1 VDLRLTG
8 TLKDVISNVLLRAE
22 LKSQSEVQAFLDDA
36 FKRYA
41 TGDDLLKAS
50 AEHFKIDQKRL
61 ASLVDHWRHIN
72 CEHAAI
78 PGYAVPNAVADAQP
92 PATPRCEA
100 DLRNAGTMKDVISNV
115 LRLAGHKPQSEFQ
128 PFLEDAVRRSATG
141 DDMLKAAAEHF
152 KIDQK
157 RLAALVEHWRHINC
171 RHEAIP
177 GYAVS
182 DREPLLD
189 PVPLS
194 VFAADVTLHVV
205 LHELG
210 HAVMREFDLMV
221 LGNEETMADAF
232 ATHLL
237 TEHFPEHAVSAISA
251 RVRSL
256 MIEAN
261 EVPRDRWTV
270 RGEHDNDA
278 RRAYQIA
285 ALAIAADKE
294 KYAGVAKIMGM
305 SERNI
310 VKACDYGSEIHQAWR
325 RTLSPLMMPAG
336 KISKL
341 ALLRADEATR
351 AFVDAG
357 KPSLASTITNA
368 LQRFD
373 WHSQVTVDFV
383 WGSGGAAWSR
393 STRTV
398 TVNSE
403 YLQRFIAQGVKAEA
417 QVAPRDLDRR

>member
-1 VDLRLTG
+1 MKDAERRYATG
-8 TLKDVISNVLLRAE
+8 DE
-22 LKSQSEVQAFLDDA
+22 
-36 FKRYA
+36 RYA
-41 TGDDLLKAS
+41 TGDD
-50 AEHFKIDQKRL
+50 
-61 ASLVDHWRHIN
+61 W
-72 CEHAAI
+72 
-78 PGYAVPNAVADAQP
+78 
-92 PATPRCEA
+92 
-100 DLRNAGTMKDVISNV
+100 
-115 LRLAGHKPQSEFQ
+115 
-128 PFLEDAVRRSATG
+128 
-141 DDMLKAAAEHF
+141 LKAAAEHF

-171 RHEAIP
+171 RHPAIP
-177 GYAVS
+177 GYAVPEA
-182 DREPLLD
+182 DPLLD
-189 PVPLS
+189 PVPVS
-194 VFAADVTLHVV
+194 VFAADVALHVV

-210 HAVMREFDLMV
+210 HAVIREFDLMV

-237 TEHFPEHAVSAISA
+237 TEHFPEHAVRAISA
-251 RVRSL
+251 RVKSL
-256 MIEAN
+256 MIEAD

-294 KYAGVAKIMGM
+294 KYASVAETVGM
-305 SERNI
+305 SERDI
-310 VKACDYGSEIHQAWR
+310 VNARDYGSDIHRAWR

-336 KISKL
+336 KVSKE
-341 ALLRADEATR
+341 ARFRADESTR

-357 KPSLASTITNA
+357 EPSLASTIKSA
-368 LQRFD
+368 LQRID

-383 WGSGGAAWSR
+383 WGPGRAAWSR
-393 STRTV
+393 ENRTV

>member
-1 VDLRLTG
+1 L
-8 TLKDVISNVLLRAE
+8 
-22 LKSQSEVQAFLDDA
+22 F
-36 FKRYA
+36 
-41 TGDDLLKAS
+41 
-50 AEHFKIDQKRL
+50 
-61 ASLVDHWRHIN
+61 
-72 CEHAAI
+72 
-78 PGYAVPNAVADAQP
+78 
-92 PATPRCEA
+92 
-100 DLRNAGTMKDVISNV
+100 
-115 LRLAGHKPQSEFQ
+115 
-128 PFLEDAVRRSATG
+128 
-141 DDMLKAAAEHF
+141 
-152 KIDQK
+152 
-157 RLAALVEHWRHINC
+157 
-171 RHEAIP
+171 
-177 GYAVS
+177 
-182 DREPLLD
+182 
-189 PVPLS
+189 PVPVS

-210 HAVMREFDLMV
+210 HAVIREFDLMV

-251 RVRSL
+251 RVKSL

-261 EVPRDRWTV
+261 EVPRDQWTV

-294 KYAGVAKIMGM
+294 KYAGVVGIVGM
-305 SERNI
+305 SERDI
-310 VKACDYGSEIHQAWR
+310 DKARDYGSDIHRAWR

-336 KISKL
+336 KVSKL
-341 ALLRADEATR
+341 ALLRADESTR

-357 KPSLASTITNA
+357 EPSLASTIQSA
-368 LQRFD
+368 LQRID

-383 WGSGGAAWSR
+383 GGSGGAAWSR
-393 STRTV
+393 SKRTV

>member
-1 VDLRLTG
+1 M
-8 TLKDVISNVLLRAE
+8 KDVISNVLLRAE
-22 LKSQSEVQAFLDDA
+22 LKPQSEVQAFLDDA

-41 TGDDLLKAS
+41 TGDDL
-50 AEHFKIDQKRL
+50 
-61 ASLVDHWRHIN
+61 
-72 CEHAAI
+72 
-78 PGYAVPNAVADAQP
+78 
-92 PATPRCEA
+92 
-100 DLRNAGTMKDVISNV
+100 
-115 LRLAGHKPQSEFQ
+115 
-128 PFLEDAVRRSATG
+128 
-141 DDMLKAAAEHF
+141 LKAAAEHF

-171 RHEAIP
+171 RHAAIPGYAVPAAAPDAGREATTGETLAPRCKGDLRDAGGMKDKISNVLLRAEHKPASEVAAFLKDAETRYATGDDLLKVAAEHFKIDQKRLAALVDHWRHINCRHEAIP

-189 PVPLS
+189 PVPFS

-251 RVRSL
+251 RVKSL

-261 EVPRDRWTV
+261 EVPRDKWTV

-294 KYAGVAKIMGM
+294 KYAGVAEIVGM
-305 SERNI
+305 SKRNI
-310 VKACDYGSEIHQAWR
+310 DKACDYGAEIHQAWR

-336 KISKL
+336 KVSKL
-341 ALLRADEATR
+341 ALLRADQSTR
-351 AFVDAG
+351 AFADAG
-357 KPSLASTITNA
+357 KPSLASTIESA
-368 LQRFD
+368 FQRFD
-373 WHSQVTVDFV
+373 WPSQVTVDFV
-383 WGSGGAAWSR
+383 WGEGAAGWSR
-393 STRTV
+393 EKRTV

-403 YLQRFIAQGVKAEA
+403 YLQRFVAQGVKAEA
-417 QVAPRDLDRR
+417 PAAPRDLDRR

>member
-1 VDLRLTG
+1 M
-8 TLKDVISNVLLRAE
+8 KDIVSNVLLRAE
-22 LKSQSEVQAFLDDA
+22 HKPKSEVRAFLKDA
-36 FKRYA
+36 HRNYA
-41 TGDDLLKAS
+41 TGDDL
-50 AEHFKIDQKRL
+50 
-61 ASLVDHWRHIN
+61 
-72 CEHAAI
+72 
-78 PGYAVPNAVADAQP
+78 
-92 PATPRCEA
+92 
-100 DLRNAGTMKDVISNV
+100 
-115 LRLAGHKPQSEFQ
+115 
-128 PFLEDAVRRSATG
+128 
-141 DDMLKAAAEHF
+141 LKAAAEHF

-157 RLAALVEHWRHINC
+157 RLASLVEHWRHINC
-171 RHEAIP
+171 KHAAIP
-177 GYAVS
+177 GYAVPDS
-182 DREPLLD
+182 APDA
-189 PVPLS
+189 VPLVPVS

-210 HAVMREFDLMV
+210 HAVIREFDLMV

-237 TEHFPEHAVSAISA
+237 TEHFPEHAVRAISA

-261 EVPRDRWTV
+261 EVPRDQWTV

-294 KYAGVAKIMGM
+294 KYAGVAEIVGM
-305 SERNI
+305 SEGDI
-310 VKACDYGSEIHQAWR
+310 VNARDYGSDIHRAWR

-336 KISKL
+336 MVSKE
-341 ALLRADEATR
+341 ARFRADESTR

-357 KPSLASTITNA
+357 KPSLASTIESA
-368 LQRFD
+368 LQRID

-383 WGSGGAAWSR
+383 GGSGGAAWNR
-393 STRTV
+393 SKRTV

-403 YLQRFIAQGVKAEA
+403 YLERLIAQGVKAEA

>member
-1 VDLRLTG
+1 MKPYQKHLSLTLLAGSIGVACSVALLAVALAQEAAPLPPQMVAEPKPQPPATPQCDVDLRKAG
-8 TLKDVISNVLLRAE
+8 KMKDIVSNVLLRAE
-22 LKSQSEVQAFLDDA
+22 YKPESEVRAFLKDA
-36 FKRYA
+36 HRNYA
-41 TGDDLLKAS
+41 TGDDL
-50 AEHFKIDQKRL
+50 
-61 ASLVDHWRHIN
+61 
-72 CEHAAI
+72 
-78 PGYAVPNAVADAQP
+78 
-92 PATPRCEA
+92 
-100 DLRNAGTMKDVISNV
+100 
-115 LRLAGHKPQSEFQ
+115 
-128 PFLEDAVRRSATG
+128 
-141 DDMLKAAAEHF
+141 LKAAAEHF

-157 RLAALVEHWRHINC
+157 RLAPLVEHWRHINC
-171 RHEAIP
+171 KHAAIP
-177 GYAVS
+177 GYAVP
-182 DREPLLD
+182 DAGREATTGETLS
-189 PVPLS
+189 PVPVS

-210 HAVMREFDLMV
+210 HAVIREFDLMV

-251 RVRSL
+251 RVKSL
-256 MIEAN
+256 MIEAD
-261 EVPRDRWTV
+261 EVPRDQWTV

-294 KYAGVAKIMGM
+294 KYAGVAEIVGM
-305 SERNI
+305 SERDI
-310 VKACDYGSEIHQAWR
+310 DKARDYGSDIHRAWR

-336 KISKL
+336 KVSKE
-341 ALLRADEATR
+341 ARFRADKATR

-357 KPSLASTITNA
+357 EPSLASTIESA
-368 LQRFD
+368 LQRID

-383 WGSGGAAWSR
+383 GGSGGAAWNR
-393 STRTV
+393 SKRTV

>member
-1 VDLRLTG
+1 MTESPTPPPQPPKKTVVFPNAQWICYFVMACSVALSAEALAQEAAPLPPPVVAEPKPQPPALPPCKADLSNAG
-8 TLKDVISNVLLRAE
+8 WLKDILSNVLIRAE
-22 LKSQSEVQAFLDDA
+22 HKPEPEVAAFLKNA
-36 FKRYA
+36 ETRYA
-41 TGDDLLKAS
+41 TGDDL
-50 AEHFKIDQKRL
+50 
-61 ASLVDHWRHIN
+61 
-72 CEHAAI
+72 
-78 PGYAVPNAVADAQP
+78 
-92 PATPRCEA
+92 
-100 DLRNAGTMKDVISNV
+100 
-115 LRLAGHKPQSEFQ
+115 
-128 PFLEDAVRRSATG
+128 
-141 DDMLKAAAEHF
+141 LKAAAEHF

-157 RLAALVEHWRHINC
+157 RLAALAEQWGHIHC
-171 RHEAIP
+171 RHATIP
-177 GYAVS
+177 GSAVP

-189 PVPLS
+189 LVPVS

-210 HAVMREFDLMV
+210 HAVIREFDLMV

-237 TEHFPEHAVSAISA
+237 TEHFPEHAVRAISA

-261 EVPRDRWTV
+261 ELPREQWTI

-294 KYAGVAKIMGM
+294 KYAGVAEIVGM
-305 SERNI
+305 SKQNI
-310 VKACDYGSEIHQAWR
+310 VKACDYGSDIHGDWR

-336 KISKL
+336 QVSKL

-351 AFVDAG
+351 AFVHAG

-368 LQRFD
+368 FQRFN
-373 WHSQVTVDFV
+373 WPSQVTVDFV
-383 WGSGGAAWSR
+383 WGSGTAGWSR
-393 STRTV
+393 EKRTV

-417 QVAPRDLDRR
+417 QAAPKDLDRR

>member
-1 VDLRLTG
+1 VLT
-8 TLKDVISNVLLRAE
+8 RAE
-22 LKSQSEVQAFLDDA
+22 HKPESEVKAFIKDA
-36 FKRYA
+36 ERRYAAGDERYA
-41 TGDDLLKAS
+41 TGDD
-50 AEHFKIDQKRL
+50 
-61 ASLVDHWRHIN
+61 W
-72 CEHAAI
+72 
-78 PGYAVPNAVADAQP
+78 
-92 PATPRCEA
+92 
-100 DLRNAGTMKDVISNV
+100 
-115 LRLAGHKPQSEFQ
+115 
-128 PFLEDAVRRSATG
+128 
-141 DDMLKAAAEHF
+141 LKAAAEHF

-157 RLAALVEHWRHINC
+157 RLAGLVEHWRHINC
-171 RHEAIP
+171 RHAAIP
-177 GYAVS
+177 GYAVP

-189 PVPLS
+189 HVPVS

-210 HAVMREFDLMV
+210 HAVIREFDLMV

-294 KYAGVAKIMGM
+294 KYAGVAEIVGM
-305 SERNI
+305 SEKDI
-310 VKACDYGSEIHQAWR
+310 VNACDYGSDIHRAWR

-336 KISKL
+336 KVSKL
-341 ALLRADEATR
+341 VSVDADESTR
-351 AFVDAG
+351 AFADAG
-357 KPSLASTITNA
+357 KPTLASTITNA

-373 WHSQVTVDFV
+373 WHSRVKVEFV
-383 WGSGGAAWSR
+383 WDSGGAGWNR
-393 STRTV
+393 SKRTV

-403 YLQRFIAQGVKAEA
+403 YLERFVAQGVKAEA
-417 QVAPRDLDRR
+417 QAAPKDLDRR

>member
-1 VDLRLTG
+1 MKDL
-8 TLKDVISNVLLRAE
+8 ISNVLLRAE
-22 LKSQSEVQAFLDDA
+22 DKPASEVRAFLKDA
-36 FKRYA
+36 ERRYA
-41 TGDDLLKAS
+41 TGDDLLKA
-50 AEHFKIDQKRL
+50 
-61 ASLVDHWRHIN
+61 
-72 CEHAAI
+72 
-78 PGYAVPNAVADAQP
+78 
-92 PATPRCEA
+92 
-100 DLRNAGTMKDVISNV
+100 
-115 LRLAGHKPQSEFQ
+115 
-128 PFLEDAVRRSATG
+128 
-141 DDMLKAAAEHF
+141 AAEHF
-152 KIDQK
+152 KVDQK

-171 RHEAIP
+171 KHAAIP
-177 GYAVS
+177 GYAVP
-182 DREPLLD
+182 DAEREATTGETLS
-189 PVPLS
+189 PVPVS

-210 HAVMREFDLMV
+210 HAVIREFDLMV

-237 TEHFPEHAVSAISA
+237 AEHFPEHAVRAISA

-261 EVPRDRWTV
+261 ELPHDQWTV

-294 KYAGVAKIMGM
+294 KYAGVAEIVGM
-305 SERNI
+305 SERDI
-310 VKACDYGSEIHQAWR
+310 VKARDYGADIHRAWR

-336 KISKL
+336 KISKE
-341 ALLRADEATR
+341 ARFRADESTQ

-357 KPSLASTITNA
+357 EPSLASTIKSA
-368 LQRFD
+368 LQRID
-373 WHSQVTVDFV
+373 WHSQVTVEFV
-383 WGSGGAAWSR
+383 RNSGGAGWNR
-393 STRTV
+393 SKRTI

>member
-1 VDLRLTG
+1 MHVDTHGRHKAQREKHMKPYQKHLSLTLLAGSIGVACSVALLAVALAQEAAPLPPQMVAEPKPQPPATPQCDVDLRKAG
-8 TLKDVISNVLLRAE
+8 KMKDIVSNVLLRAE
-22 LKSQSEVQAFLDDA
+22 YKPESEVRAFLKDA
-36 FKRYA
+36 HRNYA
-41 TGDDLLKAS
+41 TGDDL
-50 AEHFKIDQKRL
+50 
-61 ASLVDHWRHIN
+61 
-72 CEHAAI
+72 
-78 PGYAVPNAVADAQP
+78 
-92 PATPRCEA
+92 
-100 DLRNAGTMKDVISNV
+100 
-115 LRLAGHKPQSEFQ
+115 
-128 PFLEDAVRRSATG
+128 
-141 DDMLKAAAEHF
+141 LKAAAEHF

-210 HAVMREFDLMV
+210 HAVIREFDLMV

-237 TEHFPEHAVSAISA
+237 TEHFPEHAVRAISA

-261 EVPRDRWTV
+261 EVPRDQWTV

-294 KYAGVAKIMGM
+294 KYAGVAGIVGM
-305 SERNI
+305 SERDI
-310 VKACDYGSEIHQAWR
+310 EKACDYGSDIHRAWR

-336 KISKL
+336 KVSKE
-341 ALLRADEATR
+341 ARFRADKATR

-357 KPSLASTITNA
+357 KPSLASTIKSA
-368 LQRFD
+368 LQRID

-383 WGSGGAAWSR
+383 GGSGGAAWNR
-393 STRTV
+393 SKRTV